1 LPPGST
7 RSELLHRLEVAK
19 EPSPRRE
26 ATAPH
31 YRSADSAPAG
41 FAVQRSPVVALA
53 FLSAMG
59 LLTAVIGQFL
69 PQVTRGYA
77 GLIDQATG
85 VSSSVLLE
93 GASLFLRPFSAL
105 FIVLFSLFAAGPL
118 TLRLR
123 LLASGL
129 TLCCAATFAMDCA
142 LAWMTLWGGPSPLS
156 PFGGV
161 LSVVGGILVVIWL
174 VFRRFHL
181 PGGVRVRR
189 QWRRPLGERLFVG
202 VALAGSI
209 ALLWSG
215 LLLSDGRL
223 PLVSGIPVISRV
235 GSLSLV
241 VVILAGILS
250 MAQLA
255 RIRRRRTRRAP
266 DLSVA
271 FVVPAH
277 NEGAAIEECIESL
290 DAAAARYPGP
300 SRAYIVDNASS
311 DDTVEVARAAL
322 IRCEELEGTVLSCPT
337 PGKARALN
345 LGLRQ
350 AREEIIV
357 RIDAD
362 TVVAPSIL
370 WKLVPHFGDVRVA
383 AVGGLAL
390 PKGRNT
396 WLGSLRTMEVLYSVG
411 FFRLAQGALE
421 GVMVVPGMLAAY
433 RRLVVLRL
441 GGFAEGLNGED
452 ADITIRIGRAGYRVV
467 TDPGIRAFTETP
479 RTLGHLREQRLRWTR
494 GLFHVAAR
502 NMSAMWMGQG
512 SRGLWFLPLAVFGG
526 ARRAMTLPAL
536 VFLIALHPLG
546 GGSFALPPHTL
557 AVGGAVVGL
566 SLIVMIPL
574 LLLYRELPAVR
585 AAPTYIAFHAF
596 RLHMSLETLLTLP
609 VKGKASRV
617 SIPVSAL
624 EGFEPLHPRIE
635 SLSKNATLKE
645 GAWQASSGTFLFT
658 GRSKGGD
665 RVNLSANLEAGFGPA
680 LRLP

>member
-1 LPPGST
+1 
-7 RSELLHRLEVAK
+7 LHRLEVAK
-19 EPSPRRE
+19 EPSPRRI

-41 FAVQRSPVVALA
+41 FAVPRSPVVALA

-59 LLTAVIGQFL
+59 LLGTVLGLYL
-69 PQVTRGYA
+69 PQLTRGYA
-77 GLIDQATG
+77 RLIAITAG
-85 VSSSVLLE
+85 VSSSDLLE
-93 GASLFLRPFSAL
+93 GASLALRPFFGL
-105 FIVLFSLFAAGPL
+105 FILLFSLFAAGPL
-118 TLRLR
+118 TARLR

-129 TLCCAATFAMDCA
+129 TLWCAAMFAMDCG
-142 LAWMTLWGGPSPLS
+142 LAWSTLWLGPSPLS
-156 PFGGV
+156 G
-161 LSVVGGILVVIWL
+161 LGGILSAVVGIVVVIWL
-174 VFRRFHL
+174 VFRQFRL

-189 QWRRPLGERLFVG
+189 QRRWPIERRLPIGLGLVG
-202 VALAGSI
+202 AA
-209 ALLWSG
+209 ALLWS
-215 LLLSDGRL
+215 SRL
-223 PLVSGIPVISRV
+223 PVAKGVLPLFPEVPVMGRV
-235 GSLSLV
+235 GSLSV
-241 VVILAGILS
+241 IVVILTVVLS
-250 MAQLA
+250 VAQVA
-255 RIRRRRTRRAP
+255 RVRRARKRP
-266 DLSVA
+266 IAPLSVA

-277 NEGAAIEECIESL
+277 NEAAAIGECIESL
-290 DAAAARYPGP
+290 DEAAARYPGP
-300 SRAYIVDNASS
+300 CRAYIVDNRSS
-311 DDTVEVARAAL
+311 DDTAEVAKAAL
-322 IRCEELEGTVLSCPT
+322 ARCEALQGTVLSCPT

-345 LGLRQ
+345 FGLRE

-370 WKLVPHFGDVRVA
+370 GKLVPHFGDVRVA

-396 WLGSLRTMEVLYSVG
+396 WLGSLRTMEVLYSAG
-411 FFRLAQGALE
+411 FSRLAQGALE
-421 GVMVVPGMLAAY
+421 GVMVLPGMLASY

-452 ADITIRIGRAGYRVV
+452 ADITIRIGRAGYRVI
-467 TDPGIRAFTETP
+467 TDPGIRAFTEIP

-494 GLFHVAAR
+494 GLYHVAAR
-502 NMSAMWMGQG
+502 NMSAIWMGQG
-512 SRGLWFLPLAVFGG
+512 FRGLWFLPLAVFGG

-546 GGSFALPPHTL
+546 RGSFALPPHTL

-635 SLSKNATLKE
+635 SLSKNAALKE

-680 LRLP
+680 RRLPWMGG